1 MCLGIPGQIVALF
14 PGQTDLATVNISGI
28 KRAINIALLENEMV
42 KPGDWVLIHVGFAMA
57 KMDEEEARASL
68 AFLEEMGQAFTDEI
82 LALNQTTQDSYTPSP
97 LEPSA
102 ARR

>member
-1 MCLGIPGQIVALF
+1 MCLGIPGQIVALL
-14 PGQTDLATVNISGI
+14 PGQTDLATVNVSGV
-28 KRAINIALLENEMV
+28 KRDINIAMLENEGV

-82 LALNQTTQDSYTPSP
+82 LAFEDSQI
-97 LEPSA
+97 E
-102 ARR
+102 